1 MKIFKEAIF
10 LAMAI
15 MATATLMAQNTY
27 KVKGHAVKAATVN
40 VMEQAKSAVD
50 KEAAPV
56 FKVPNQ
62 EWKGRDWPVG
72 NKIIYRD
79 TKKAVINTS
88 SQSRTLS
95 PPPDTTFL
103 GVLDN
108 QSSIPPDVMGAAGPD
123 YVMTTLNTQVRIHEK
138 DGTPVMTT
146 GLSAFWATM
155 PGNESTFDPKIKYDP
170 YNDRWIFVTP
180 SHPNL
185 QLSKLYIG
193 VSQTS
198 DPTGDWNMYYVNTD
212 PTDITWFDFPTVGFN
227 KKWIVVSGNQFGN
240 DYYRTVF
247 VFNKQDAYD
256 GVANLP
262 YTRFATTE
270 GFTIAPAACYD
281 TTLEDEY
288 LISSASGN
296 DNGYGYIKKF
306 RVTGSI
312 DDPDFVYD
320 GAIGVQDPWDTWAGN
335 NGNFLPQKGSEALIN
350 SVDARMVNIVYRNGK
365 LWAVHHV
372 FLPAGN
378 PQRCAVQWWVI
389 DTTGVV
395 LERGRIED
403 TTNQYSFAFPS
414 IAVNKFEDIMI
425 GHDVFSKNQYAS
437 AAYSFKGNY
446 EDPGTIRTYYQYK
459 DGLAPYNKTFGGGRN
474 RWGDYSS
481 TCLDPV
487 DQTDFWTIQE
497 YAEEPSSTWSTY
509 WAFVK
514 TTYPPV
520 TNFEA
525 GHVFIPTGEKINFTD
540 LTKGIPSGWTWS
552 FEGGTPAIST
562 VQNPQ
567 EILFDADG
575 SYDIQLITSNELG
588 TDTLI
593 KENYITASSTILP
606 EIKFGADQV
615 AVCVGNAVHFYDSSL
630 YMPRNWEWQFTPAT
644 VTFEEGTDAFSQNPI
659 VSFDE
664 SGTYSVTLTATNLN
678 GSTTDTKF
686 DYIVAG
692 GFTPYFHEN
701 FESGFDNQYW
711 QVDNP
716 DNRTTWEVSQTA
728 GDYSQFAASID
739 FTEYIY
745 YGERDR
751 LVSPPFNLEGM
762 SNAVLEFKHAY
773 ATRFASATDSLIVLL
788 SDDCGTT
795 WTRLAAYGD
804 DGTGNFATHEKYDGA
819 DLWVPQNPGDWCGQ
833 GYGSQCNSISLDN
846 WVGKSNVLI
855 AFESFNSFG
864 NPLYIDNV
872 TVTQFVGIDASNSKE
887 HFKVFPNPAK
897 NHLTVEW
904 DDNSEFNTLVITNQL
919 GQTMIKDDVSNK
931 HLLNLTTGDWPKG
944 MYIIR
949 LENKNDTRTQKVVIY

>member
-1 MKIFKEAIF
+1 MNIYKAAILLGMAF
-10 LAMAI
+10 L
-15 MATATLMAQNTY
+15 TTTSLVAQNTY
-27 KVKGHAVKAATVN
+27 KIKSRAVKVATVN
-40 VMEQAKSAVD
+40 VMEQAKTAVE
-50 KEAAPV
+50 KEASPV
-56 FKVPNQ
+56 FKVPNK
-62 EWKGRDWPVG
+62 EWKGRNWPVG
-72 NKIIYRD
+72 DKIIYRD
-79 TKKAVINTS
+79 NKKAVINTP
-88 SQSRTLS
+88 SRTRTVS
-95 PPPDTTFL
+95 PAPDTTFL
-103 GVLDN
+103 GILDN

-123 YVMTTLNTQVRIHEK
+123 YVMTTLNTQVRIHKK

-146 GLSAFWATM
+146 GLGAFWSSM
-155 PGNESTFDPKIKYDP
+155 PGSDRTFDPKIKYDP

-185 QLSKLYIG
+185 ELSKLYIG

-212 PTDITWFDFPTVGFN
+212 PTDITWFDFPTIGFN
-227 KKWIVVSGNQFGN
+227 KKWIVISGNQFGG

-262 YTRFATTE
+262 YTRFATTQ

-288 LISSASGN
+288 LISAADGN
-296 DNGYGYIKKF
+296 SNGYGYIKKF
-306 RVTGSI
+306 RVTGPV

-335 NGNFLPQKGSEALIN
+335 SGNFLPQKGSDALLN

-365 LWAVHHV
+365 LWAVHHI
-372 FLPAGN
+372 FLPSGN
-378 PQRCAVQWWVI
+378 PQRAAVQWWVL

-425 GHDVFSKNQYAS
+425 GHDIFSKDQYAS
-437 AAYSFKGNY
+437 AGYSFKGNY

-509 WAFVK
+509 WAYVK

-520 TNFEA
+520 TDFKA
-525 GHVFIPTGEKINFTD
+525 DYLLIPTGEKINFTD
-540 LTKGIPSGWTWS
+540 LSKGIPANWAWS
-552 FEGGTPAIST
+552 FEGGTPAGST
-562 VQNPQ
+562 AQNPQ
-567 EILFDADG
+567 EIQFDTDG

-588 TDTLI
+588 TDTLL

-615 AVCVGNAVHFYDSSL
+615 AVCVGSTVHFYDSSL
-630 YMPRNWEWQFTPAT
+630 YMPRSWEWQFTPST
-644 VTFEEGTDAFSQNPI
+644 VTFEEGTDAFSQNPV
-659 VSFDE
+659 VSFNQ
-664 SGTYSVTLTATNLN
+664 SGNYSVTLIASNLN
-678 GSTTDTKF
+678 GSSTDTKF
-686 DYIVAG
+686 DYVVAG
-692 GFTPYFHEN
+692 GYVPYFHEN
-701 FESGFDNQYW
+701 FENGFDAQYW
-711 QVDNP
+711 SIENP
-716 DNRTTWEVSQTA
+716 DNRTTWQMSETA
-728 GDYSQFAASID
+728 GDYSSFSASID

-751 LVSPPFNLEGM
+751 LISPPFNLEGM
-762 SNAVLEFKHAY
+762 SNAILEFKHAY
-773 ATRFASATDSLIVLL
+773 ATRFDGATDSLIVLL

-804 DGTGNFATHEKYDGA
+804 DGTGSFATHEKYDGNE
-819 DLWVPQNPGDWCGQ
+819 LWVPQTPNDWCGQ
-833 GYGSQCNSISLDN
+833 GYGSSCNSISLNN
-846 WVGKSNVLI
+846 WIGKSNILI

-872 TVTQFVGIDASNSKE
+872 TVTQYTTVDEQDACGS
-887 HFKVFPNPAK
+887 FTVFPNPSN
-897 NHLTVEW
+897 NHITIEWRNSGEYQSLTI
-904 DDNSEFNTLVITNQL
+904 SNQL
-919 GQTMIKDDVSNK
+919 GQTIINQEVSGK
-931 HLLNLTTGDWPKG
+931 RSVKLNTGSWPKG
-944 MYIIR
+944 VYIVS
-949 LENKNDTRTQKVVIY
+949 LADKSKTQTQKVVVY